1 MEKVK
6 VISEIRMG
14 AGFDLMCLAL
24 AGAVAVDGIIKW
36 KKWRRED
43 DRYRILKTANEA
55 IKTCDELIKKCD
67 KYVKKDVEEVVKENG
82 ES

>member
-6 VISEIRMG
+6 IINEHKFG

-24 AGAVAVDGIIKW
+24 GGALVVDSVIKW
-36 KKWRRED
+36 NE
-43 DRYRILKTANEA
+43 YRKRNERIKLMETANEA
-55 IKTCDELIKKCD
+55 IKTCDEWLKKYN
-67 KYVKKDVEEVVKENG
+67 KEKVKENG